1 MTPNKADGT
10 KCLKTLIGHHGV
22 DVQSSKSIW
31 TLMVGGCSFA
41 FSTWHG
47 EVSRMK
53 KIMNEKKN
61 NFLMDKTKNR
71 NKNEKIKLQTHIGIE
86 ELFEI
91 RFFITTKTRNKK

>member
-22 DVQSSKSIW
+22 DVQRRKSIC

-41 FSTWHG
+41 FLTRHG
-47 EVSRMK
+47 ELSRMK
-53 KIMNEKKN
+53 KNMNKKKN
-61 NFLMDKTKNR
+61 NFLTDKTQNR
-71 NKNEKIKLQTHIGIE
+71 NKKKKLEFE

-91 RFFITTKTRNKK
+91 